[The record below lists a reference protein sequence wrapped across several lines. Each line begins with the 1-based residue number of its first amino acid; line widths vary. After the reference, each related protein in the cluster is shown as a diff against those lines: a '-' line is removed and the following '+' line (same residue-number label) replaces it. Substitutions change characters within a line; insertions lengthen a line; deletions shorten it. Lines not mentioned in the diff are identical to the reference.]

1 MMNARI
7 LDGEIIE
14 TRLDD
19 VGAYDGVLTRRVF
32 AFLLDYLIVALL
44 TIPFAIL
51 IAIFGILTLGLGWML
66 FGILVPAVALVYVWN
81 TLGGRN
87 QATVGMR
94 MMGIRLERLD
104 GSRVDGMLA
113 VVHSVLFWGL
123 NVVLTPLIL
132 LATLF
137 TDRKR
142 TVHDLLLGTVVT
154 RSDR

>member
-19 VGAYDGVLTRRVF
+19 VRAYEGVLTRRVF

-104 GSRVDGMLA
+104 GNRVDGMLA

>member
-14 TRLDD
+14 TRLND
-19 VGAYDGVLTRRVF
+19 VRAYDGVLTRRVF